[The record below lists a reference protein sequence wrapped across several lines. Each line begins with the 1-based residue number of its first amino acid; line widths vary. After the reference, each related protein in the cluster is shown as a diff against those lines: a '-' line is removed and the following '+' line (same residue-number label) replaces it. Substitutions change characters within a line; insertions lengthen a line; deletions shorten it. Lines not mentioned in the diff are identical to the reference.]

1 MASLVG
7 EVVEVPGEQVLL
19 PRKGA
24 PDFWGLEQD
33 SGKEAGVQELLRAE
47 GRWRPRGSHWLPSV
61 RGGSSLLRD
70 SLHPAVRRAGG
81 ESRGPG
87 MGKGTVEGATGTQCH
102 SVSQSG

>member
-7 EVVEVPGEQVLL
+7 EVVEVPGEQVSL

-47 GRWRPRGSHWLPSV
+47 GR
-61 RGGSSLLRD
+61 
-70 SLHPAVRRAGG
+70 
-81 ESRGPG
+81 
-87 MGKGTVEGATGTQCH
+87 
-102 SVSQSG
+102 